1 MALTAEERD
10 AILKP
15 LERKGWFWEGDFIY
29 APHRSMWLL
38 GADLWQG
45 DMSDFLERMSARVER
60 ISRHESH
67 YDDPLQHQRI
77 IEDTESLVDT
87 LKELLNA
94 RSDI

>member
-1 MALTAEERD
+1 MALTAEERE
-10 AILKP
+10 AILKS
-15 LERKGWFWEGDFIY
+15 LESKGWFWEGDCIY
-29 APHRSMWLL
+29 APHKSMWLL

-60 ISRHESH
+60 ISRHKSH

-77 IEDTESLVDT
+77 VEDTKSLVDT

-94 RSDI
+94 RGDI